1 MKRKNLIGSKH
12 YISPELVEKDRSDME
27 LVDEAYEK
35 TDIWSFGVFMYRIF
49 HDKYPFEGRNIN

>member
-1 MKRKNLIGSKH
+1 
-12 YISPELVEKDRSDME
+12 ME

-49 HDKYPFEGRNIN
+49 HEKYPFEGRNIKEILDTIVDE